1 MKQETLDRL
10 YTLATREDTPE
21 EERRTSAVVYLK
33 HAPRWRSPTRE
44 ELAAVITRD
53 IVLKHV
59 GLELEEKDRKLREVR
74 EAVDIVKTRAE
85 KAETDL
91 RELKE
96 ALLARR
102 VADERIE
109 KILGTGSVPGKVNVT
124 NPDKSLFGVH
134 PSWFNGPGWN
144 PK

>member
-53 IVLKHV
+53 IVLKHI
-59 GLELEEKDRKLREVR
+59 GPDLEEKDRKLREAQALADV
-74 EAVDIVKTRAE
+74 AKARAD
-85 KAETDL
+85 KAEADL

-96 ALLARR
+96 ALLARHT
-102 VADERIE
+102 ADERIE
-109 KILGTGSVPGKVNVT
+109 KMLGAGAVPGKVNVT
-124 NPDKSLFGVH
+124 NPDKNVFNPY